1 MRLSLDE
8 ADLTSVTPESRAA
21 ALEQFRKYETGF
33 IYTPPSL
40 RGIIT
45 TPSHQGGVEWGGA
58 SFDPASNVLY
68 VNANEAPTIN
78 TLRLFY
84 DTDKTGTPA
93 EQGASLYKKNCT
105 SCHGL
110 ERQGNLPTYPALKDV
125 KKTDEQIEA
134 TLRQGVGYHACIP
147 TVFRQGDITH

>member
-1 MRLSLDE
+1 MKQ
-8 ADLTSVTPESRAA
+8 DL
-21 ALEQFRKYETGF
+21 
-33 IYTPPSL
+33 YTRPLPCEVL
-40 RGIIT
+40 LQCRVIRVAWN
-45 TPSHQGGVEWGGA
+45 GVVPH
-58 SFDPASNVLY
+58 SIPASNVLY

-110 ERQGNLPTYPALKDV
+110 ERQGNLPTYPALKVV
-125 KKTDEQIEA
+125 KKTDEQIET
-134 TLRQGVGYHACIP
+134 TLRQGLGIMPAFTQFSDKEMDALIAFLRSDLVTPKQHNTARGTRAIRH
-147 TVFRQGDITH
+147 

>member
-1 MRLSLDE
+1 M
-8 ADLTSVTPESRAA
+8 
-21 ALEQFRKYETGF
+21 
-33 IYTPPSL
+33 
-40 RGIIT
+40 
-45 TPSHQGGVEWGGA
+45 EWGGA

-84 DTDKTGTPA
+84 DADKTGTPA

-110 ERQGNLPTYPALKDV
+110 ERQGNLPTYPALKDI
-125 KKTDEQIEA
+125 KKTDEA
-134 TLRQGVGYHACIP
+134 NRNNVAAGFGHHACIS
-147 TVFRQGDITH
+147 TVFK